1 LSALKDGD
9 AWGVI
14 GEDQTGNISRTGSV
28 GIGGAA
34 YNGNKF
40 TIHGVNSVQD
50 GGIIIRHGNG
60 TQALLLGSRGITNG
74 GTATNGDIYFDAKGS
89 GRLFLQTN
97 SSGLVGIGTT
107 APAAKLHVAGDA
119 RITTM
124 ATGTTSDGVV
134 VVDGNGTL
142 KKVAQSSLGSDNQKI
157 DTLSLSGDNLQISLE
172 GDGEAAQ
179 TVDLSTLKDGD
190 AWGVIGEDQTGD
202 ISRTG
207 SVGIGGA
214 AYNGNKFTI
223 HGVNSVQDGGIIIR
237 HGNGTQALL
246 LGSRGITNGG
256 TATNGDI
263 YFDAKGSGR
272 LFLQTNSSGLVG
284 IGTTAPAAKLHV
296 AGDARITTMATGTT
310 SDGVVVVDG
319 NGTLKKVAQSS
330 LGSDNQKI
338 DTLSLSG
345 DNLQISLEGDGEA
358 AQTVDLSTLKDGD
371 AWGVTGEDQTVEISR
386 SGKTIQKGTYGPWDG
401 GFEVMHSNGTQG
413 ILFGYSGI
421 SKGGTST
428 NSNFYLDSKGTGH
441 IVLNN
446 TATGNIGIGTT
457 SPQTKLHVAGDAR
470 ITTMATGTTSDG
482 VVVVDGNGTLKKVT
496 QSSLGSDDQ
505 KIDTLALSGDD
516 LQISLE
522 GDGEAAQTVDLSAL
536 KDGDAWGVT
545 GENQTGNISRTGSV
559 GIGGAAYNGNKFT
572 IHGVNS
578 MQDGGI
584 IIRHGNGTQ
593 ALLLG
598 SRGITNGGTA
608 TNGDIYFD
616 AKGSGRLFL
625 QTNSSGLVG
634 IGTTAPAAKL
644 HVAGDARI
652 TTMATGT
659 TSDGVVVVDGNGT
672 LKKVTQSS
680 LGSDNQKIDTLT
692 LSGDDL
698 QISLEGDGEAAQTVD
713 LSTLKD
719 GDAWGV
725 TGEDQTVEI
734 SRSGKTIQ
742 KGTYGP
748 WDGGFEVMHSNG
760 TQGILFGYS
769 GISKGG
775 TATNSNFFLD
785 SKGTGH
791 IVLNNT
797 ATGNIGIGTN
807 SPQVKLHVAGGA
819 RITTMATGISSDSV
833 VVVDGSGNLKKV
845 AQSSISSSSADDQK
859 IDTLTLSGDDL
870 QISLEGDGEAAQ
882 TVDLSGFKDGDAWGV
897 TGENQTG
904 NISRT
909 GSVGIGGAAYNG
921 NKFTI
926 HGVNSMQD
934 GGIIIRHGNG
944 TQALLLGSRG
954 ITNGGTATNGDI
966 YFDAKGSGRLFLQ
979 TNSSGRVGIGT
990 TAPATKLHVAGNA
1003 RITTMATGTTTD
1015 QVVVVDGNGTLR
1027 KVAQSSISGS
1037 GGSSP
1042 IKAYGKVTVSGTT
1055 ATLQNGFGVQSTI
1068 TRTGPGEYTI
1078 KFSSALSS
1086 HYIIQLTQK
1095 SQNASG
1101 TSGNDSPSI
1110 TYYGQTTTQFQV
1122 RITDNDNGSTDGRKV
1137 DGEFMFTVID

>member
-1 LSALKDGD
+1 
-9 AWGVI
+9 
-14 GEDQTGNISRTGSV
+14 
-28 GIGGAA
+28 
-34 YNGNKF
+34 
-40 TIHGVNSVQD
+40 
-50 GGIIIRHGNG
+50 
-60 TQALLLGSRGITNG
+60 
-74 GTATNGDIYFDAKGS
+74 
-89 GRLFLQTN
+89 
-97 SSGLVGIGTT
+97 
-107 APAAKLHVAGDA
+107 
-119 RITTM
+119 
-124 ATGTTSDGVV
+124 
-134 VVDGNGTL
+134 
-142 KKVAQSSLGSDNQKI
+142 
-157 DTLSLSGDNLQISLE
+157 
-172 GDGEAAQ
+172 
-179 TVDLSTLKDGD
+179 
-190 AWGVIGEDQTGD
+190 
-202 ISRTG
+202 
-207 SVGIGGA
+207 
-214 AYNGNKFTI
+214 
-223 HGVNSVQDGGIIIR
+223 
-237 HGNGTQALL
+237 
-246 LGSRGITNGG
+246 
-256 TATNGDI
+256 
-263 YFDAKGSGR
+263 
-272 LFLQTNSSGLVG
+272 
-284 IGTTAPAAKLHV
+284 
-296 AGDARITTMATGTT
+296 
-310 SDGVVVVDG
+310 
-319 NGTLKKVAQSS
+319 
-330 LGSDNQKI
+330 
-338 DTLSLSG
+338 
-345 DNLQISLEGDGEA
+345 
-358 AQTVDLSTLKDGD
+358 
-371 AWGVTGEDQTVEISR
+371 
-386 SGKTIQKGTYGPWDG
+386 
-401 GFEVMHSNGTQG
+401 
-413 ILFGYSGI
+413 
-421 SKGGTST
+421 
-428 NSNFYLDSKGTGH
+428 
-441 IVLNN
+441 
-446 TATGNIGIGTT
+446 
-457 SPQTKLHVAGDAR
+457 
-470 ITTMATGTTSDG
+470 
-482 VVVVDGNGTLKKVT
+482 
-496 QSSLGSDDQ
+496 
-505 KIDTLALSGDD
+505 
-516 LQISLE
+516 
-522 GDGEAAQTVDLSAL
+522 
-536 KDGDAWGVT
+536 
-545 GENQTGNISRTGSV
+545 
-559 GIGGAAYNGNKFT
+559 
-572 IHGVNS
+572 
-578 MQDGGI
+578 
-584 IIRHGNGTQ
+584 
-593 ALLLG
+593 
-598 SRGITNGGTA
+598 
-608 TNGDIYFD
+608 
-616 AKGSGRLFL
+616 
-625 QTNSSGLVG
+625 
-634 IGTTAPAAKL
+634 
-644 HVAGDARI
+644 
-652 TTMATGT
+652 
-659 TSDGVVVVDGNGT
+659 
-672 LKKVTQSS
+672 
-680 LGSDNQKIDTLT
+680 
-692 LSGDDL
+692 
-698 QISLEGDGEAAQTVD
+698 
-713 LSTLKD
+713 
-719 GDAWGV
+719 
-725 TGEDQTVEI
+725 
-734 SRSGKTIQ
+734 
-742 KGTYGP
+742 
-748 WDGGFEVMHSNG
+748 MHSNG